1 MKLFYILKYIG
12 AAAGALAV
20 AWGAFAMFDTIRDD
34 VADVKETVDYINVE
48 QAMFAEDYDRHKD
61 EVDDTLNEIK
71 ESVAAQDESIRS
83 LGWVVRNQNTFTPE
97 QREILLDE
105 WLSKKKL
112 RPDSVTRIRE
122 YEITF
127 EPITD

>member
-12 AAAGALAV
+12 AAAGALGV
-20 AWGAFAMFDTIRDD
+20 AWGAFVMFDTIRDD

-97 QREILLDE
+97 QLEILLDE
-105 WLSKKKL
+105 WLSKKNSDL
-112 RPDSVTRIRE
+112 IVLHE
-122 YEITF
+122 
-127 EPITD
+127 